1 MASEPKEMK
10 YRRRSRDPD
19 PVDYA
24 QCGDRGSGALDLGQL
39 KRLGV
44 VGDPMELLRKLDDIR
59 DQITRSCELA
69 AQPPPE
75 RHHMSRRTVSL
86 RPSHADP
93 PHAAL
98 GTERHRSRF
107 AGRYGNGGSLQPP
120 GTYDQLPR
128 SVVADERLPS
138 GRFRQYP
145 EGQRDSYGFAGQGS
159 RHHSAC
165 QCAQCLRGQRVA
177 PPPPPPQPEEHIPM
191 ARYFAGQQQLGSFRF
206 SRSQPVS
213 SELDRRSVASSLYS
227 HHLSMSKRRVEYFR
241 KKAENFVRPVR
252 GAAPFVVCSSCS
264 HLLQLPQGK
273 FTGRRS
279 KTQVRCG
286 SCSEIIAFKPK
297 EVKVHPV
304 ITPSSFPLS
313 KGVRSS
319 NHRDP
324 KSSGWYQHQDDDNFN
339 FYRLPAHDSHR
350 QKKDFAD
357 NMSPSSTSSYD
368 RTDSERGS
376 NRSIQIKSVRA
387 SRSRFSNNPKDI
399 LCQGDTDSLVEASA
413 TSTVSPQGPV
423 LEDKQIDPF
432 SSQRKVYS
440 GGNQTR
446 SKDYGINGKADYEA
460 NNRDEGTGRKCIQKS
475 KEGHMGG
482 LGDEYSSR
490 RTHGQKGTHRNS
502 GSPEDNK
509 YKHKTSSNV
518 VTSNLED
525 KGMSIK
531 YEHNGSFRVQGIS
544 ERYEKCNKQDDINS
558 PEVESITKRCEQ
570 EHIKDDSGKLF
581 RSESKNASAP
591 VMNGSLVNERTN
603 SSSFVSCEA
612 EVNEIQSS
620 TGKNGDSSF
629 FTGFLKK
636 GFKDLSLF
644 NQSVDSTKVSING
657 HPISERAL
665 RKAEKK
671 AGPVGPGSYWY
682 DYRAGFWGVFG
693 QECSGI
699 IPPFIKEFNYP
710 MPKNCAGGST
720 GVFVNGRE
728 LHQKDFDLLVGRGLP
743 RISGKSYTVEI
754 SGNVTDDTT
763 GKKLRGLGKLAPTI
777 EKMKRGFGMHIPE
790 DTS

>member
-10 YRRRSRDPD
+10 YRRRRARAPE
-19 PVDYA
+19 PGVEYA
-24 QCGDRGSGALDLGQL
+24 QCGGDRGSGALDLGQL

-44 VGDPMELLRKLDDIR
+44 GEPMELLRKLDEIR

-69 AQPPPE
+69 APPAPPE
-75 RHHMSRRTVSL
+75 RHRMSRRTVSL
-86 RPSHADP
+86 RPSHAEP
-93 PHAAL
+93 P
-98 GTERHRSRF
+98 GTEYHRSRF
-107 AGRYGNGGSLQPP
+107 AARYGNGGGLQPP
-120 GTYDQLPR
+120 GPYDQLPR
-128 SVVADERLPS
+128 SVVPDERYGRQPS

-145 EGQRDSYGFAGQGS
+145 EGQRESYGFAGQGS

-177 PPPPPPQPEEHIPM
+177 PPPPPPEEHIPM
-191 ARYFAGQQQLGSFRF
+191 ARYFAGQQQQGSIRF
-206 SRSQPVS
+206 DRSQPVS

-227 HHLSMSKRRVEYFR
+227 RLSMSKRRVEYFR

-264 HLLQLPQGK
+264 HLLQLPLGK
-273 FTGRRS
+273 FTGRI

-286 SCSEIIAFKPK
+286 SCSEIVAFKPK
-297 EVKVHPV
+297 EVKVHHV
-304 ITPSSFPLS
+304 IPPPSFPLS
-313 KGVRSS
+313 KGVRGS

-324 KSSGWYQHQDDDNFN
+324 KSSGWYQHHQDDDNFN
-339 FYRLPAHDSHR
+339 FYRLQAHDSHR

-368 RTDSERGS
+368 KTDSERGS
-376 NRSIQIKSVRA
+376 NRSIQIKSVRS

-399 LCQGDTDSLVEASA
+399 LCQGDADSLVEASA
-413 TSTVSPQGPV
+413 TSTVSSQGPV

-432 SSQRKVYS
+432 SSQRKDYS
-440 GGNQTR
+440 SGNQTR
-446 SKDYGINGKADYEA
+446 SKECDINGKADYGA
-460 NNRDEGTGRKCIQKS
+460 NNTGRKCIQKS
-475 KEGHMGG
+475 KQGHEGGHGH
-482 LGDEYSSR
+482 EYSSR
-490 RTHGQKGTHRNS
+490 RTHQTSNI
-502 GSPEDNK
+502 GSPEAEDGSMDDK
-509 YKHKTSSNV
+509 YKHKTSNV

-531 YEHNGSFRVQGIS
+531 YENNGSFRVQGIS
-544 ERYEKCNKQDDINS
+544 EGYEKCNKKDDIN
-558 PEVESITKRCEQ
+558 PLEIESITKRCEQ

-581 RSESKNASAP
+581 RSESKNASTP

-603 SSSFVSCEA
+603 SSSYVSCEA
-612 EVNEIQSS
+612 EVDEIQSS
-620 TGKNGDSSF
+620 AGKNGDSSF

-644 NQSVDSTKVSING
+644 NQSVDITKVSING
-657 HPISERAL
+657 HLISERAL

-699 IPPFIKEFNYP
+699 IPPLIKEFNYP
-710 MPKNCAGGST
+710 MPKNCAGGNT

-790 DTS
+790 DTN